1 MRLDFKFEID
11 DPEKIA
17 RSLASFANTD
27 GGLLLIGVRDDGSI
41 SGIQSDEEVYML
53 KTAALKYC
61 TPEVKFTSK
70 EWTLNSKKILEVY
83 IPKSKLVPH
92 KAPDQK
98 GKLKVFIRVNDQN
111 MLANGVQM
119 KIWQKLNADK
129 DINFV
134 YSDEA
139 KTLLSLLK
147 QNNSLSLS
155 QIIDSIK
162 QSRYVIEN
170 MLAELIIMKIIN
182 MTVDETITSFSLI
195 DPVDARTS

>member
-1 MRLDFKFEID
+1 MRLDFKFEVD

-83 IPKSKLVPH
+83 IPKSNLAPH

-98 GKLKVFIRVNDQN
+98 GKFKVFIRVNDQN

-147 QNNSLSLS
+147 HDNSLSLS

-195 DPVDARTS
+195 DPVDSEK

>member
-41 SGIQSDEEVYML
+41 SGIQSDEEIYML
-53 KTAALKYC
+53 KTAALDYC
-61 TPEVKFTSK
+61 VPEVKFTSK
-70 EWTLNSKKILEVY
+70 EWTLNSNKVLEVY
-83 IPKSKLVPH
+83 IPKSKVAPH

-98 GKLKVFIRVNDQN
+98 GKFKVFVRVNDQN

-119 KIWQKLNADK
+119 KIWQKLNAK
-129 DINFV
+129 RDINFV
-134 YSDEA
+134 YSDDA

-147 QNNSLSLS
+147 QNNSLSVLQILS
-155 QIIDSIK
+155 SIK
-162 QSRYVIEN
+162 QSRYIIEN
-170 MLAELIIMKIIN
+170 MLAELIIMKVIN
-182 MTVDETITSFSLI
+182 MTVDETITLFSLV
-195 DPVDARTS
+195 DPVDSE